1 MSVVEGRTEVRIAG
15 PDFRFCEGFR
25 MPAHDDGATHSG
37 AGVRKP
43 PREETAGGG
52 AKQRVRRYGI
62 FGAGD
67 LLPACVEQLFGK
79 RSKGWRA
86 QLAGRDRQYRRR
98 TTEIDRRGGCPA
110 RRDGEHGHG
119 RSRAG
124 EVQHWNVAASLF

>member
-1 MSVVEGRTEVRIAG
+1 
-15 PDFRFCEGFR
+15 

-67 LLPACVEQLFGK
+67 LLPAYVEQLSGR

-86 QLAGRDRQYRRR
+86 QLADRDSSTGVAQQRLIDEAVVQGGATASKAVADREPAQQKFSSGMSPRIQSDHDVSTLIAAGDAAGR
-98 TTEIDRRGGCPA
+98 
-110 RRDGEHGHG
+110 
-119 RSRAG
+119 
-124 EVQHWNVAASLF
+124 

>member
-1 MSVVEGRTEVRIAG
+1 
-15 PDFRFCEGFR
+15 
-25 MPAHDDGATHSG
+25 MPADDDGATHSG

-86 QLAGRDRQYRRR
+86 QLADRDKQYRRR
-98 TTEIDRRGGCPA
+98 TPEIDRRGGCPG
-110 RRDGEHGHG
+110 RRDGEREPAKCSTGM
-119 RSRAG
+119 SRRTCCDHDVSILITA
-124 EVQHWNVAASLF
+124 VD

>member
-1 MSVVEGRTEVRIAG
+1 MSASVKVCGCRPHDGGA
-15 PDFRFCEGFR
+15 
-25 MPAHDDGATHSG
+25 AHTG

-67 LLPACVEQLFGK
+67 LLPAYVELFGR

-86 QLAGRDRQYRRR
+86 QLADRDSSTGVAQQRLIDEAVVQGGATASMVMAGREPAKCSTGMSRR
-98 TTEIDRRGGCPA
+98 TYSDHDVSILITAMDA
-110 RRDGEHGHG
+110 AG
-119 RSRAG
+119 R
-124 EVQHWNVAASLF
+124 